1 MISIFTVDRK
11 LPLDGRIYVLTIGSV
26 LTTNVSQI
34 NLCHLLFRATLKVRL
49 DMFVTKLGIDNFDS
63 MNISELVYGKV
74 SSTSGCK
81 HYDWCLT
88 GGLING
94 WSPLPDIL
102 RILVKA
108 QLSFQRTFNGF
119 SDVFCIDEEK
129 VICYQLELLRY
140 TDTYFDT
147 EWRDVLSLLLSS
159 VDIHAA
165 FSLSASTHP
174 SLATWNLEEGVW
186 YHLYSDFFQWVTFE
200 PSAGGLMKS
209 SRQSKL
215 SLPWQ
220 CTCIAKFWDMLP
232 LFFEQSLDDIPHF
245 FRSSLG
251 LVLPIRGI
259 CHLFNLGWRL

>member
-1 MISIFTVDRK
+1 MQALRLMFDWWIDQRMVTSSR
-11 LPLDGRIYVLTIGSV
+11 YIG
-26 LTTNVSQI
+26 
-34 NLCHLLFRATLKVRL
+34 
-49 DMFVTKLGIDNFDS
+49 
-63 MNISELVYGKV
+63 
-74 SSTSGCK
+74 
-81 HYDWCLT
+81 
-88 GGLING
+88 
-94 WSPLPDIL
+94 
-102 RILVKA
+102 ILVKA

-159 VDIHAA
+159 VNIHAA

-186 YHLYSDFFQWVTFE
+186 YHLYSDFFQWVTLE

-220 CTCIAKFWDMLP
+220 CTCIAKFLDMLP
-232 LFFEQSLDDIPHF
+232 LFFEQSLDDIPHLF

-259 CHLFNLGWRL
+259 CHLFNLGWRM